1 MTDLLTLFTEPWQ
14 YAFMQR
20 ALIVGLLTAVVCG
33 VISCWLVL
41 IGWSLLGDAISHAV
55 LPGVVLS
62 HILGIPFTIGALI
75 FAAIAV
81 ALIGGMRSG
90 RLIKEDAAIGIVFTT
105 LFAFGTVLISVTP
118 SQTDLNHILFG
129 NLLGVTRGDLWQVV
143 VLGAITLIVV
153 VLKRRDLTLF
163 AFDPVHAKSIGL
175 STRGLGA
182 LLLGA
187 LAVTVVI
194 SFQAVGVILVVAML
208 ITPGATARLLT
219 NSIWRMLWL
228 SPLIASL
235 CVLAGI
241 VLSYAFDTSSGGMIG
256 VVLGAVFAIVY
267 LFGPKSSLVRALR
280 RRHDDANRRAAVA

>member
-1 MTDLLTLFTEPWQ
+1 MDFVSIFIEPWQ

-20 ALIVGLLTAVVCG
+20 GLMVGLTTAIVCG
-33 VISCWLVL
+33 VISCWLIL

-62 HILGIPFTIGALI
+62 YIFGVPFTIGALV

-81 ALIGGMRSG
+81 SLIGGMRSG
-90 RLIKEDAAIGIVFTT
+90 KLVKEDAAIGIVFTT
-105 LFAFGTVLISVTP
+105 LFALGTVLISVTP

-129 NLLGVTRGDLWQVV
+129 NLLGITSGDLWQVL
-143 VLGAITLIVV
+143 VLGAITLVV
-153 VLKRRDLTLF
+153 ILLKRRDLTLF
-163 AFDPVHAKSIGL
+163 AFDPVHARSIGL
-175 STRGLGA
+175 SPRSLSA

-219 NSIWRMLWL
+219 DSIWKMMWL
-228 SPLIASL
+228 SPLIACL
-235 CVLAGI
+235 CVATGI
-241 VLSYAFDTSSGGMIG
+241 NLSYVFDTSSGGMIG
-256 VVLGAVFAIVY
+256 VVLGVVFAIVY
-267 LFGPKSSLVRALR
+267 LFSPQGVISNVMQR
-280 RRHDDANRRAAVA
+280 RKAMAKL

>member
-1 MTDLLTLFTEPWQ
+1 MDFVSIFIEPWQ

-20 ALIVGLLTAVVCG
+20 GLMVGLTTAIVCG
-33 VISCWLVL
+33 VISCWLIL

-62 HILGIPFTIGALI
+62 YIFCVPFTIGALV

-81 ALIGGMRSG
+81 SLIGGMRSG
-90 RLIKEDAAIGIVFTT
+90 KLVKEDAAIGIVFTT
-105 LFAFGTVLISVTP
+105 LFALGTVLISVTP

-129 NLLGVTRGDLWQVV
+129 NLLGITSGDLWQVL
-143 VLGAITLIVV
+143 VLGAITLVV
-153 VLKRRDLTLF
+153 ILLKRRDLTLF
-163 AFDPVHAKSIGL
+163 AFDPVHARSIGL
-175 STRGLGA
+175 SPRSLSA

-219 NSIWRMLWL
+219 DSIWKMMWL
-228 SPLIASL
+228 SPLIACL
-235 CVLAGI
+235 CVATGI
-241 VLSYAFDTSSGGMIG
+241 ILSYVFDTSSGGMIG
-256 VVLGAVFAIVY
+256 VVLGVVFAIVY
-267 LFGPKSSLVRALR
+267 LFSPQGVISNVMQR
-280 RRHDDANRRAAVA
+280 RKAMAKL